1 MAPNVIAANS
11 SASLLLS
18 EMRTERLPL
27 GVAEAIPDASHG
39 EQVLGVLG
47 VALDLLAQ
55 VTDVNVDRARVAVGG
70 IAPDPGQQHVPGE
83 HATGRAGEGGED
95 LELDERQLR
104 LVAAYADRALRE
116 IDPHLPDEQRRLI
129 GRGL

>member
-55 VTDVNVDRARVAVGG
+55 VADVDVDRARIAVGG
-70 IAPDPGQQHVPGE
+70 IAPDPCQQHVPGE
-83 HATGRAGEGGED
+83 HAAGRAGERRED

-104 LVAAYADRALRE
+104 LLPAHADRTLRE
-116 IDPHLPDEQRRLI
+116 IDPYV
-129 GRGL
+129 